1 MNLGNYNN
9 IFYKSRRKLNK
20 NSNGG
25 SYAVYLNEYKNSFS
39 TRNSSPNQASFRTN
53 GHIKLPTEIN
63 NSNTYMIYPK
73 SLQTSP
79 NSSIHKNSIYQSPY
93 KYIPRQKK
101 EDLDFDDQI
110 QTTINSDS
118 KYQKR
123 YYKSALDNYDNI
135 PGKRDTNRTYQDDQK
150 QTILLPSIVKER
162 DQSGFKNNENS
173 DSENQLNIKERVD
186 ASYDFFQKI
195 LREVRKNSEFKR
207 ELEEEYHKTSNSKKR
222 NKTLDNH
229 DKDFDDPIMNNHSS
243 KQREHSFSGVKSV
256 RQSKDS
262 TDESIR
268 KTDFKLNSLKTPN
281 YKYKQSRLNK
291 TEMTEID
298 DFEQDQ
304 EYQKQVNFINKTKSS
319 KNENKLD
326 SIHLDQNI
334 IQLNNLND
342 NQSVQE
348 GKIKQKQAKNS
359 SPNSSQQLQN
369 QIRNKDEISDD
380 YKKFMLSK
388 RGINV
393 PMRSVRSSQQASP
406 LKASYEK
413 NKKHIIDDF
422 DESQVDENNK
432 DKNNQEALNSKVF
445 KKDLI
450 RRYKEILGHNNLQK
464 EETFET
470 KQKAFDLTHTYYSQ
484 KLSLL
489 EKQLGRKKTEN
500 EILEY
505 KFDESLT
512 NYKLQTAS
520 EQSKIRQRRYS
531 KQLGTLNS
539 DSKNQTNE
547 INSQI
552 NQDNTVLCQDDEDL
566 KMEVCMQCNSKDIV
580 QQVKDGHEVKLECQI
595 QIKNTDLSQ
604 LRRRSSNFIDIIFVI
619 DNVDKIMNSKYWQIF
634 EFIKH
639 LLRELDDKDQVC
651 LLVQNNLSEDFE
663 QLQELNTENR
673 KHFLK
678 ILERIP
684 TVSQSSMYSLLLH
697 AYKIIQQKEN
707 KSRFSHIFVFGDS
720 QNISV
725 YQKVNQNLK
734 NQISSHALKSTL
746 KNSQNLSFL
755 NSPQVQY
762 NQIEETSTI
771 SKYFCLESTS
781 KLNQLGQYDDIFD
794 FCNTLEHPSPQK
806 NYNNQQMDKAQK
818 DQQNISNHKDQ
829 NSTNVQKDQQS
840 VNNQQI
846 PNNKNTDSPNKSQNN
861 NSNTKNDNKQNSNQ
875 SNQQVN
881 KQNQQQNIPQKT
893 QNQDQLNSN
902 QQSKDQNQPSSQ
914 KSNINQQFSQQS
926 EASNNQKTKLEQKA
940 TKNNLSDI
948 VEQNDEENLHS
959 SRQNFY
965 KNSEN
970 KEKLV
975 QIKSFCKEILQ
986 QTLNIIQADQLLELR
1001 INPVFSDVFKITQ
1014 IFNEKYTQ
1022 DEENNVFIFKS
1033 KIIDK
1038 SKVKTISFEV
1048 EVQRQLFGQIIQNS
1062 QNNIFDEHSIVQSI
1076 YAIHDQH
1083 VSIKTEL
1090 YLRLNNQ
1097 ERTDQHQN
1105 QNK

>member
-20 NSNGG
+20 NLNGG

-39 TRNSSPNQASFRTN
+39 TRNSSPNQAIFRTN
-53 GHIKLPTEIN
+53 GNIKLPSDIN
-63 NSNTYMIYPK
+63 STNTYMLYPK

-79 NSSIHKNSIYQSPY
+79 NSQMNKNSIYQSPY
-93 KYIPRQKK
+93 KYVSRQKK
-101 EDLDFDDQI
+101 DDFDLESEI
-110 QTTINSDS
+110 QTTTNSDS
-118 KYQKR
+118 KCQKR

-135 PGKRDTNRTYQDDQK
+135 PIKRDGNRAYQDDQK

-162 DQSGFKNNENS
+162 DGLKNNENS
-173 DSENQLNIKERVD
+173 DSENQINIKERVD

-195 LREVRKNSEFKR
+195 LKEVRKNSEFKK
-207 ELEEEYHKTSNSKKR
+207 ELEEEFHRTSNSKRR
-222 NKTLDNH
+222 NRTLDNY
-229 DKDFDDPIMNNHSS
+229 DKDFDDTILNRSS
-243 KQREHSFSGVKSV
+243 KQRDHSLSGVKSV

-262 TDESIR
+262 SDESIR
-268 KTDFKLNSLKTPN
+268 KPDYKLNSLRTPN

-304 EYQKQVNFINKTKSS
+304 QNQKQVNFINKTQNSR
-319 KNENKLD
+319 NENKLD
-326 SIHLDQNI
+326 NIYLDQNI
-334 IQLNNLND
+334 IQLNRLND
-342 NQSVQE
+342 NQPGLQGN
-348 GKIKQKQAKNS
+348 GKLKQVKNS
-359 SPNSSQQLQN
+359 SPNGNQLPN
-369 QIRNKDEISDD
+369 QIRSRDEISQD
-380 YKKFMLSK
+380 YKKLLLSK
-388 RGINV
+388 RGINI
-393 PMRSVRSSQQASP
+393 PLSSVRSSQQTSP
-406 LKASYEK
+406 QKASYEK
-413 NKKHIIDDF
+413 KKQNIFDGF
-422 DESQVDENNK
+422 DESQIDESGQ
-432 DKNNQEALNSKVF
+432 DKNSQEALNSKVF

-450 RRYKEILGHNNLQK
+450 RRYKEILAHNNLQK
-464 EETFET
+464 DEVLET

-531 KQLGTLNS
+531 KQLGTLNN

-566 KMEVCMQCNSKDIV
+566 KMEVCMMCNNKDIV
-580 QQVKDGHEVKLECQI
+580 QQVKDGNEVKLECQI

-619 DNVDKIMNSKYWQIF
+619 DNVDKIMSTKYWQII
-634 EFIKH
+634 EFIKN

-678 ILERIP
+678 ILEKIP
-684 TVSQSSMYSLLLH
+684 AVTQSSMYSLLLH
-697 AYKIIQQKEN
+697 AYKITQQKEN
-707 KSRFSHIFVFGDS
+707 KNRFSHIFVFGDC
-720 QNISV
+720 QNITV

-734 NQISSHALKSTL
+734 NQLSSHAFKSTL
-746 KNSQNLSFL
+746 KSSQNLSFL
-755 NSPQVQY
+755 NSPQINY

-771 SKYFCLESTS
+771 SKYFCLESISNSNHVILT
-781 KLNQLGQYDDIFD
+781 DDIYD
-794 FCNTLEHPSPQK
+794 FCNTQEHSDNQKNQTSTNPQK
-806 NYNNQQMDKAQK
+806 DP
-818 DQQNISNHKDQ
+818 QNISNHKDQ
-829 NSTNVQKDQQS
+829 NFTNDQNSKNTQFN
-840 VNNQQI
+840 NNQQI
-846 PNNKNTDSPNKSQNN
+846 PNNNTSDSTNK
-861 NSNTKNDNKQNSNQ
+861 TKNDNKQNSNQ
-875 SNQQVN
+875 GIQQAN
-881 KQNQQQNIPQKT
+881 KQNSPQKT
-893 QNQDQLNSN
+893 ENKDQLNN
-902 QQSKDQNQPSSQ
+902 IYQQNKDQNQQLSQ
-914 KSNINQQFSQQS
+914 KQNSNSHQIQQN
-926 EASNNQKTKLEQKA
+926 EALNSQKTKLEQKT

-948 VEQNDEENLHS
+948 VEQNDEENLQS

-975 QIKSFCKEILQ
+975 QIKSFCKDILQ

-1001 INPVFSDVFKITQ
+1001 INPIFSDVFKITQ

-1038 SKVKTISFEV
+1038 SKVKTIGFEI

-1062 QNNIFDEHSIVQSI
+1062 QHNIFDEHSIVQSI

-1083 VSIKTEL
+1083 ISIKTEL
-1090 YLRLNNQ
+1090 HLRLNNQ
-1097 ERTDQHQN
+1097 YN
-1105 QNK
+1105 SK